1 MKRMLILSA
10 IVSLFFQS
18 CALQVNLLNPKP
30 NLYLNEEKEKL
41 ALVIH
46 DDIKDVFVVPKN
58 NGVKQFN
65 VTEWHNSLKQ
75 GFVNGFKDY
84 YTIVD
89 DKADAG
95 LILELS
101 RTDFEFVPVS
111 VGAYWGVQST
121 FTLNAQITFKAK
133 LTANNGEVINKNAA
147 TAVSKSAGGDRA
159 QFTKVAES
167 AIESMYE
174 IIGKELFIN

>member
-1 MKRMLILSA
+1 MNKMFILSA
-10 IVSLFFQS
+10 IVALILQS

-41 ALVIH
+41 ALVLA
-46 DDIKDVFVVPKN
+46 DDIKDIFVVPKN

-75 GFVNGFKDY
+75 GFVNGFRDY

-95 LILELS
+95 LILELT
-101 RTDFEFVPVS
+101 RADFEFVPAD
-111 VGAYWGVQST
+111 VGAYWGVRST
-121 FTLNAQITFKAK
+121 FALNAQITFKAK
-133 LTANNGEVINKNAA
+133 LTAKNGEVINKNAG
-147 TAVSKSAGGDRA
+147 TAFSKSAGGDRA
-159 QFTKVAES
+159 QFTKAAES
-167 AIESMYE
+167 SIESMYE
-174 IIGKELFIN
+174 IIGKELFIK